1 MFQMKNHGLFL
12 DTEILKKG
20 NSVLSDSLSV
30 FGSKFRVGRGDRL
43 IIRNLVT
50 SKIKKTNETK
60 KRIFIP
66 KFMKILIGEGVGYFT
81 FDSNFLNH
89 YLHFKFF

>member
-1 MFQMKNHGLFL
+1 MFQMENHGLFL

-50 SKIKKTNETK
+50 SKIKKLTK
-60 KRIFIP
+60 QK
-66 KFMKILIGEGVGYFT
+66 KGYLFPN
-81 FDSNFLNH
+81 S
-89 YLHFKFF
+89 

>member
-1 MFQMKNHGLFL
+1 MFQMENHGLFL

-20 NSVLSDSLSV
+20 NSVLLDSLSV

-50 SKIKKTNETK
+50 SKKKTNETK
-60 KRIFIP
+60 K
-66 KFMKILIGEGVGYFT
+66 GYLFPN
-81 FDSNFLNH
+81 S
-89 YLHFKFF
+89 

>member
-1 MFQMKNHGLFL
+1 MFQMENHGLFL

-50 SKIKKTNETK
+50 SKNNHQRNK

-66 KFMKILIGEGVGYFT
+66 KFMKILIGKGVGYFT

>member
-1 MFQMKNHGLFL
+1 MFQMENHGLFL

-20 NSVLSDSLSV
+20 NSVLLDSLSV

-50 SKIKKTNETK
+50 SKKKNQRNK
-60 KRIFIP
+60 KRIP
-66 KFMKILIGEGVGYFT
+66 N
-81 FDSNFLNH
+81 S
-89 YLHFKFF
+89 

>member
-1 MFQMKNHGLFL
+1 MFQMENHGLFL

-50 SKIKKTNETK
+50 SKKKNTNETK
-60 KRIFIP
+60 K
-66 KFMKILIGEGVGYFT
+66 GYLFPN
-81 FDSNFLNH
+81 S
-89 YLHFKFF
+89 

>member
-1 MFQMKNHGLFL
+1 MFQMENHGLFL

-20 NSVLSDSLSV
+20 NSVLLDSLSV

-50 SKIKKTNETK
+50 SKKKNQRNK

>member
-1 MFQMKNHGLFL
+1 MFQMENHGLFL

-50 SKIKKTNETK
+50 SKKKTPTK
-60 KRIFIP
+60 QKKDIYSQIHENPNR
-66 KFMKILIGEGVGYFT
+66 EGGGL
-81 FDSNFLNH
+81 LN
-89 YLHFKFF
+89 L